1 MSHLEVV
8 WILVGALVIA
18 VACSAAF
25 VVAINALSLF

>member
-18 VACSAAF
+18 VACSAF

>member
-18 VACSAAF
+18 ATCVAF
-25 VVAINALSLF
+25 VLATHALGLL